1 MNKLVAVLAIIIILL
16 SGMCGILYY
25 QIGDMQSQN
34 SELQNQIGQ
43 LENQVSELELKNLEL
58 QNQTSELEAQLS
70 NVSSA
75 SQLVR
80 IIGIEITGSGM
91 VAWPAYVATLNVTIQ
106 NFETSDVEGLR
117 LTTSHI
123 SGHEDSVFTVS
134 IEFIHAEEVIYVRT
148 NVGWSIAMKPNFVAT
163 LTLDDIILDKRY
175 FS

>member
-25 QIGDMQSQN
+25 QIGYMQSQN

-43 LENQVSELELKNLEL
+43 LE
-58 QNQTSELEAQLS
+58 AQLS
-70 NVSSA
+70 NFSSA

-91 VAWPAYVATLNVTIQ
+91 IAWPAYVATLNVTIQ

-123 SGHEDSVFTVS
+123 SGHEDSVFAVS
-134 IEFIHAEEVIYVRT
+134 IELIHAEEVIYVRT

-175 FS
+175 FSRKPIF

>member
-25 QIGDMQSQN
+25 QNGDMQSQN

-43 LENQVSELELKNLEL
+43 
-58 QNQTSELEAQLS
+58 LEAQLS

-91 VAWPAYVATLNVTIQ
+91 IAFPAYVATLNVTIQ
-106 NFETSDVEGLR
+106 NFENSNVEGLR

-134 IEFIHAEEVIYVRT
+134 IEVIHAEEIIYVRT

-163 LTLDDIILDKRY
+163 LTLDDMILDKRY
-175 FS
+175 FSREPIL

>member
-25 QIGDMQSQN
+25 QIGYMQSQN

-43 LENQVSELELKNLEL
+43 
-58 QNQTSELEAQLS
+58 LEAQLS

-91 VAWPAYVATLNVTIQ
+91 VAFPAYVATLNVTIQ

-123 SGHEDSVFTVS
+123 SGHEDSVFAVS
-134 IEFIHAEEVIYVRT
+134 IELIHAEEIIYVRT

-163 LTLDDIILDKRY
+163 LTLNDIVLDKRY
-175 FS
+175 FSREPIL